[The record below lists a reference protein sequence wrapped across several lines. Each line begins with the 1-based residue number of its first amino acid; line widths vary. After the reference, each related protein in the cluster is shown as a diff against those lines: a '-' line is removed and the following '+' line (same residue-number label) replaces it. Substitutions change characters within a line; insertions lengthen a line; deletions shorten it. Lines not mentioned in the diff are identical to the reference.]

1 VRGGISLIDLKL
13 NATGDLDISA
23 AGDISSTDSIIQAVR
38 IRLLWF
44 FGEWRLIPSLGFP
57 YFENLLVKNPNESKL
72 RHLIL
77 ETVMSVDG
85 VKDVTDISFDI
96 DKKNR
101 SASVAISFTTD
112 EDRFREEIR
121 IPWQNMA

>member
-1 VRGGISLIDLKL
+1 MIDLKL

-44 FGEWRLIPSLGFP
+44 FGEWRLMPSLGFP

-72 RHLIL
+72 RHLIR

>member
-1 VRGGISLIDLKL
+1 MRGGIGLIDLKL

-44 FGEWRLIPSLGFP
+44 FGEWRLMPSLGFP

-72 RHLIL
+72 RHLIR

>member
-1 VRGGISLIDLKL
+1 
-13 NATGDLDISA
+13 
-23 AGDISSTDSIIQAVR
+23 
-38 IRLLWF
+38 
-44 FGEWRLIPSLGFP
+44 
-57 YFENLLVKNPNESKL
+57 
-72 RHLIL
+72 
-77 ETVMSVDG
+77 MSVDG

>member
-1 VRGGISLIDLKL
+1 MIDLKL

-44 FGEWRLIPSLGFP
+44 FGEWRLMPSLGFP

-72 RHLIL
+72 RHLIR

-85 VKDVTDISFDI
+85 VTDVRTAVRPLQF
-96 DKKNR
+96 R
-101 SASVAISFTTD
+101 SLRTKTGSERRS
-112 EDRFREEIR
+112 
-121 IPWQNMA
+121 